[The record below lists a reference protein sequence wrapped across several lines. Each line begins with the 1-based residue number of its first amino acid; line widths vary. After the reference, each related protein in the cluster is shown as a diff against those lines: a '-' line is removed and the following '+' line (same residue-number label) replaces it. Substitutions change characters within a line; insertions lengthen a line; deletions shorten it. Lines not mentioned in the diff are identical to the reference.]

1 MPRGKYIYYNYTCIM
16 DIKLSCL
23 VIQKNKRRRRNGENN
38 SIYPHSFTLPQR
50 HHHHHNVFIYI
61 EQCFFYYTHFTFFS
75 SSFPRLFI
83 DRKYMSAKKKISVFT
98 DLELHFHFF
107 SLFFLSFS
115 FNE

>member
-23 VIQKNKRRRRNGENN
+23 VIQKNKRRRGNGENN

-61 EQCFFYYTHFTFFS
+61 EQCFFYYTHFTFFF

-107 SLFFLSFS
+107 SLFFSF
-115 FNE
+115 FFIQ